1 MSRLQFYCFVS
12 SIAGD
17 TMPIWTDSHGFINL
31 FIETEDAKS
40 CSHSGECF
48 SDVLALSKSLYIQ
61 KQLAG
66 IRPLTIAK
74 VLKEYGA
81 WTPQELRSKRE
92 NIIRLLWI
100 ATNDIAKKERTDAT
114 EKQ

>member
-1 MSRLQFYCFVS
+1 
-12 SIAGD
+12 
-17 TMPIWTDSHGFINL
+17 MPIWTDSHGLINL
-31 FIETEDAKS
+31 SIDTEDAQS
-40 CSHSGECF
+40 CNHPGECF
-48 SDVLALSKSLYIQ
+48 SDVLALSKTLYIQ

-81 WTPQELRSKRE
+81 WTPKELRSKRE
-92 NIIRLLWI
+92 NIIRLLWT
-100 ATNDIAKKERTDAT
+100 ATNDIAKEERTDAT